1 MDARRPC
8 PDSALLAAFLD
19 GMLTGYERSAVVTHL
34 AECPVCRK
42 VALTVIEF
50 QEEAA
55 HDAEWHPAAAPAG
68 EPGVVET
75 REKRW
80 SSEKTRAPAV
90 AIGFAVLLTVVAVPL
105 LYFLDRPPH
114 RPPVETLASA
124 AAGQRPIFARVSGG
138 FAFAPPPREPAMS
151 LPERS
156 PLSLAANRVRRD
168 YAEDFAAPS
177 RRAFGVAS
185 LLSGDA
191 NAAVA
196 SLSIAA
202 LAAPND
208 AQVANDLA
216 AAYYERAGR
225 LGFAEDLAPAL
236 DAAERAVRM
245 QPDLLEAWFNRALI
259 ITALGLRIDA
269 RSAWQEYLRRDASS
283 SWANEARNREQQL
296 AAAAPAEAWLGL
308 EKTFER
314 DNSIE
319 TARAMVAEHPSKAR
333 ELFEKLLSEWTDAAR
348 AGVDQPRVR
357 ARMSALG
364 DAFWHVQRERFYKD
378 VATSVDGA
386 ATEPRRQALAEA
398 HLLLG
403 QARAVMASEPA
414 PALKTFAR
422 AGALLRALDSPLAM
436 RAQMEALT
444 ATYYARRYHEAA
456 AKLPELGTA
465 ARARD
470 YRVIATRVSWILG
483 LVEFGRNDLTAVRQ
497 AYEAMLEGSQ
507 LPGDLDQFV
516 TANVLLANLHD
527 VLGDNHRAWAHR
539 LAAMRLVD
547 QLSMPSART
556 IVFLSAAGQSL
567 SGGHYG
573 AALHFQSRVLE
584 AGTSIDLLSEL
595 QARTQRARTL
605 IQLRDYL
612 AARSELD
619 RARERLSA
627 VTDAVR
633 RTQQEADI
641 FEVESQ
647 LLQSSEPAEALRVA
661 ERGLEAALR
670 ADDPFRVSR
679 LQLRLAESSLAVGD
693 LNRADAAT
701 SQGLATLEDL
711 RASADEDANT
721 VSNHERPL
729 YAKAVQVA
737 IRRGDLARAFGY
749 TERARLRSFN
759 DSREPAAAAISLAN
773 IQQQLDGDTALA
785 ILNQLADQV
794 HIWIITRD
802 DVNVHSAD
810 LTASRAAGL
819 VLAQWQELSQGASE
833 PRVGTQLFDALI
845 RPVWPYLRRTGTV
858 VFVADAPYRDVA
870 FAGLF
875 DRVRERY
882 LVEDFRLVSAPSASS
897 FVRSGPNRRDPRR
910 GNERLAVVATNPSA
924 STRDSPPAAVI
935 AELGALY
942 EASQVKTGESAT
954 ARELLTQIAERDVV
968 HISTP
973 IAGLGDTRGR
983 TALLVADE
991 AGQSYSGALSAE
1003 KLAAAKGVRA
1013 RLVTLD
1019 ARPEDAAVVHTGG
1032 SQEVA
1037 RALLAAGVATVVGP
1051 VGTPLAAN
1059 LDRTWVEFHR
1069 RYAAGAPAAESLQRA
1084 QLAALGASKRRP
1096 GPWAALTV
1104 FGSNQ

>member
-55 HDAEWHPAAAPAG
+55 HDAEWHPAPPPAG
-68 EPGVVET
+68 EPDAVET

-90 AIGFAVLLTVVAVPL
+90 AIGFALLLTVVAVPL
-105 LYFLDRPPH
+105 FYFLYRPPL

-124 AAGQRPIFARVSGG
+124 AVGQRPIAARVSGG
-138 FAFAPPPREPAMS
+138 FAFAPPPREPAIS

-156 PLSLAANRVRRD
+156 PLILAANRVRRA

-177 RRAFGVAS
+177 RRAVGVAS

-216 AAYYERAGR
+216 AAYYERAER
-225 LGFAEDLAPAL
+225 LGFVEDLPPAL

-245 QPDLLEAWFNRALI
+245 QPELLEAWFNRALI
-259 ITALGLRIDA
+259 ITALGLRIEA
-269 RSAWQEYLRRDASS
+269 RSAWQEYLQRDASS
-283 SWANEARNREQQL
+283 SWANEARNRDRQL
-296 AAAAPAEAWLGL
+296 ATADPEEAWLGL

-314 DNSIE
+314 DDGAE
-319 TARAMVAEHPSKAR
+319 TARALVTEYPSKAR
-333 ELFEKLLSEWTDAAR
+333 EMFERLLSEWTNVAR
-348 AGVDQPRVR
+348 TGADQPQVR
-357 ARMSALG
+357 ARLRALG
-364 DAFWHVQRERFYKD
+364 EAFWQVQREHFYKD
-378 VATSVDGA
+378 VAASVDA
-386 ATEPRRQALAEA
+386 ATTEPRRQALADA
-398 HLLLG
+398 QLAWG
-403 QARAVMASEPA
+403 QARLVPIADEPGPAGKALTRAAV
-414 PALKTFAR
+414 
-422 AGALLRALDSPLAM
+422 LLRALGSPLAM
-436 RAQMEALT
+436 RAEMETLT
-444 ATYYARRYHEAA
+444 AAYYARRYDEAA
-456 AKLPELGTA
+456 AKLPELGAA
-465 ARARD
+465 ARARS
-470 YRVIATRVSWILG
+470 YRVLATRASWILG
-483 LVEFGRNDLTAVRQ
+483 LVEFSRNDLVAVRR

-507 LPGDLDQFV
+507 LPADLDQFV
-516 TANVLLANLHD
+516 TAHGLLANLHE
-527 VLGDNHRAWAHR
+527 VLGDNHKAWTHR
-539 LAAMRLVD
+539 VTAMRHVD
-547 QLSMPSART
+547 GLTAPSTRT
-556 IVFLSAAGQSL
+556 IVFLSAAGHSFL
-567 SGGHYG
+567 AGHYG
-573 AALHFQSRVLE
+573 AALLFQSPVLQSGTAINRV
-584 AGTSIDLLSEL
+584 SEI

-605 IQLRDYL
+605 IQLRDYSS
-612 AARSELD
+612 ARSELD
-619 RARERLSA
+619 RARQRLSA
-627 VTDAVR
+627 VTDAGL
-633 RTQQEADI
+633 RTRQEADL

-647 LLQSSEPAEALRVA
+647 LLQPSEPAEALRLA
-661 ERGLEAALR
+661 ERGLETAR
-670 ADDPFRVSR
+670 RTDDRFRISR

-693 LNRADAAT
+693 LNRADAAA
-701 SQGLATLEDL
+701 SQGVATLEELRVRTESDTTGVSDL
-711 RASADEDANT
+711 
-721 VSNHERPL
+721 ERPL
-729 YAKAVQVA
+729 YAKAAQVA
-737 IRRGDLARAFGY
+737 IRRGDLARAFDY
-749 TERARLRSFN
+749 TERARLRAFEEGGQAS
-759 DSREPAAAAISLAN
+759 AVLSLAN
-773 IQQQLDGDTALA
+773 VQQQLDGDTALA

-794 HIWIITRD
+794 HVWIVTRD
-802 DVNVHSAD
+802 DVFVHSED
-810 LTASRAAGL
+810 LTASHAAGL
-819 VLAQWQELSQGASE
+819 VLAQWQEISQGAST
-833 PRVGTQLFDALI
+833 PRVGAQLFDAVI
-845 RPVWPYLRRTGTV
+845 RPVWANLRRTGTV

-910 GNERLAVVATNPSA
+910 GDERLAIVATANPSA
-924 STRDSPPAAVI
+924 ATRDSPPAVT
-935 AELGALY
+935 AELRALY
-942 EASQVKTGESAT
+942 NATQVKSGQSAT
-954 ARELLTQIAERDVV
+954 ATELLTQIAERDVV
-968 HISTP
+968 HISMSV
-973 IAGLGDTRGR
+973 AGIGDTRGR

-991 AGQSYSGALSAE
+991 PGRSYSGALSAE
-1003 KLAAAKGVRA
+1003 RLAAAKGVRA
-1013 RLVTLD
+1013 QLVTLD
-1019 ARPEDAAVVHTGG
+1019 PRTEDAAVAHTGG

-1051 VGTPLAAN
+1051 VGTPVAAN

-1084 QLAALGASKRRP
+1084 QVAALGASKRRP